1 MGTGR
6 QYLDENESMT
16 RAEMGTDKHPRSGR
30 FIGSSRLEGMGSKI
44 WALSSHTEEFKL
56 RGSGC
61 NSV

>member
-16 RAEMGTDKHPRSGR
+16 RAEMGTDRHPRSGR

-44 WALSSHTEEFKL
+44 
-56 RGSGC
+56 
-61 NSV
+61 